1 MSTTNEHHMIH
12 GHGSWNII
20 CNTEF
25 VVILGLFLLL
35 HPRDD
40 PENQSFEKLKKIPRD
55 VTILHMCIINDIWW
69 MHLPF
74 LSFYFYPPN
83 NPENLNFEKM
93 KKTPGDIIILQ
104 MRIINDNIMT
114 KWQDFFSFFFFF
126 HFWSLFTPP
135 QNQNFPKNEKIPG
148 DIVILHKGTKNHG
161 YMLQCSSDTT
171 RDRCNFY
178 FSFWTIFF
186 PFTPLTTQ
194 KNFF

>member
-25 VVILGLFLLL
+25 VVILGLFLLF

-55 VTILHMCIINDIWW
+55 VTILHMCIINDIWC

-114 KWQDFFSFFFFF
+114 KWQDFFSFFFFSF
-126 HFWSLFTPP
+126 LVAFYSPPKSKFSKKWKNTWGYRYFT
-135 QNQNFPKNEKIPG
+135 Q
-148 DIVILHKGTKNHG
+148 G
-161 YMLQCSSDTT
+161 Y
-171 RDRCNFY
+171 
-178 FSFWTIFF
+178 
-186 PFTPLTTQ
+186 Q
-194 KNFF
+194 KSWLYATMFLRYNAWQM

>member
-25 VVILGLFLLL
+25 VVILGLFLLF

-55 VTILHMCIINDIWW
+55 VTILHMCIINDIWC

-93 KKTPGDIIILQ
+93 KKT
-104 MRIINDNIMT
+104 
-114 KWQDFFSFFFFF
+114 
-126 HFWSLFTPP
+126 
-135 QNQNFPKNEKIPG
+135 PG

-194 KNFF
+194 KKFF

>member
-1 MSTTNEHHMIH
+1 
-12 GHGSWNII
+12 
-20 CNTEF
+20 
-25 VVILGLFLLL
+25 
-35 HPRDD
+35 
-40 PENQSFEKLKKIPRD
+40 
-55 VTILHMCIINDIWW
+55 
-69 MHLPF
+69 
-74 LSFYFYPPN
+74 
-83 NPENLNFEKM
+83 
-93 KKTPGDIIILQ
+93 
-104 MRIINDNIMT
+104 MT
-114 KWQDFFSFFFFF
+114 RFFFFFFFF

-194 KNFF
+194 KKFF

>member
-25 VVILGLFLLL
+25 VVILGLFLLF

-55 VTILHMCIINDIWW
+55 VTILHMCIINDIWC

-126 HFWSLFTPP
+126 IFGRFLLHRKIKIFQKMKKYLGISLFYTRVPKIMIICYNVP
-135 QNQNFPKNEKIPG
+135 QIQRVT
-148 DIVILHKGTKNHG
+148 DVIFIFHFGL
-161 YMLQCSSDTT
+161 
-171 RDRCNFY
+171 Y
-178 FSFWTIFF
+178 FSLL
-186 PFTPLTTQ
+186 PL
-194 KNFF
+194 